1 MHLPPGVVPE
11 TPGPGQESC
20 WSYPRPPRLSP
31 VRESIV
37 ITFAGVVV
45 CRSETALRIL
55 ETSHPPTY
63 YLPVSAWLPGS
74 LRPGSGDSVCEW
86 KGRATYF
93 DVVALDDTGRD
104 VAVAENAAWGYPDPW
119 PPYQALV
126 DHVAVYPAAM
136 DEVRVNGERVRP
148 QDGGFYGGWITD
160 RVVGPFKGSAGS
172 WGW

>member
-1 MHLPPGVVPE
+1 MPE

-63 YLPVSAWLPGS
+63 YLPVSRGFRARCVG
-74 LRPGSGDSVCEW
+74 LRRQRLRME
-86 KGRATYF
+86 GRATYF

-104 VAVAENAAWGYPDPW
+104 VAVAENAAWGIPTRGPL
-119 PPYQALV
+119 PGPGRSRCGL
-126 DHVAVYPAAM
+126 P
-136 DEVRVNGERVRP
+136 GG
-148 QDGGFYGGWITD
+148 DGRGPGQRRTGSSAGWWLLRGWITD